1 LKQSS
6 PAKRD
11 RDPDRSDSNDPAEPV
26 EDRIF
31 SDREL
36 AKGYD
41 GEKID

>member
-11 RDPDRSDSNDPAEPV
+11 RDTDRSDSNDPAEPV

-36 AKGYD
+36 AKSD
-41 GEKID
+41 GDENVD